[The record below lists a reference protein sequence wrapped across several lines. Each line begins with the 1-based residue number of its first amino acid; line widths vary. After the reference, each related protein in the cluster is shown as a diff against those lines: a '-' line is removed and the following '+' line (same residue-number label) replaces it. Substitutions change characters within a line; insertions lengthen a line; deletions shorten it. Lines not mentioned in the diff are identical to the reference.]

1 MNAVGNV
8 VVVVALTAGVEVI
21 CYEYMNTVDNL
32 VVVVTL
38 TTGVVVTCCEYS

>member
-21 CYEYMNTVDNL
+21 CYEYIITVDNL
-32 VVVVTL
+32 VVVTL
-38 TTGVVVTCCEYS
+38 TTGVVVTCSEYS